1 MPMKPNKWGT
11 EFYLTCCADTA
22 YCSRLDIYCG
32 KANDDET
39 AIAQR
44 AVVKNLAQVL
54 RGQPAQRLICTD
66 NFYTSIPLSHKLL
79 SMGHSHVGTIRKDR
93 KGWCT
98 GIEFSQKRRPKRM
111 DTGTYRV
118 ALWKDHPEY
127 VALTWMD
134 NKPVRFLAT
143 GCPTRPTRVSR
154 RERDGSVS
162 VVPCPQLVRGYHEAM
177 GGVDVHDQ
185 LRLQRYSIQRA
196 IRMRKYYKAIFLG
209 LVDLAMV
216 NAFIV
221 HKIAMRR
228 RGKPVPTHAAFL
240 RALHTDLINQ
250 TSEDF
255 AGRDDMADL
264 VAEPLP
270 RVPRALEKTDEMNGA
285 KRRQWLCKVCSAYAG
300 AGVRSFETSFFC
312 ATCSRAKKGRVT
324 LCKIASPPS
333 TRQFAHV
340 RSGVASEL
348 EERNGDPGGV
358 AAQDKVYTLKS
369 MDAIISAISNDY
381 CCLRCRC
388 PNGPCIQ

>member
-1 MPMKPNKWGT
+1 
-11 EFYLTCCADTA
+11 
-22 YCSRLDIYCG
+22 
-32 KANDDET
+32 
-39 AIAQR
+39 
-44 AVVKNLAQVL
+44 
-54 RGQPAQRLICTD
+54 
-66 NFYTSIPLSHKLL
+66 
-79 SMGHSHVGTIRKDR
+79 
-93 KGWCT
+93 
-98 GIEFSQKRRPKRM
+98 
-111 DTGTYRV
+111 
-118 ALWKDHPEY
+118 
-127 VALTWMD
+127 
-134 NKPVRFLAT
+134 
-143 GCPTRPTRVSR
+143 
-154 RERDGSVS
+154 
-162 VVPCPQLVRGYHEAM
+162 
-177 GGVDVHDQ
+177 
-185 LRLQRYSIQRA
+185 
-196 IRMRKYYKAIFLG
+196 
-209 LVDLAMV
+209 MV

-250 TSEDF
+250 TSEDY

-270 RVPRALEKTDEMNGA
+270 RVLHALEKTDEMNGA

-358 AAQDKVYTLKS
+358 AAQDKVCKQ
-369 MDAIISAISNDY
+369 A
-381 CCLRCRC
+381 
-388 PNGPCIQ
+388 